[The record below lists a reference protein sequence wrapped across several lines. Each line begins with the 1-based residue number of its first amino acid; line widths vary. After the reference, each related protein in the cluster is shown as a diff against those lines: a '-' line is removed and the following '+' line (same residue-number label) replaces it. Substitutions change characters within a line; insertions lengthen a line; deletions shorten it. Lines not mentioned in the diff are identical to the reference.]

1 MEVTG
6 VYNPKST
13 PLTRMRDRN
22 RAEALGN
29 LTKILTAQPLLVS
42 YVIAGLIAA
51 GFIEKMI

>member
-6 VYNPKST
+6 VHNPKST